1 MSDISLLMSGV
12 LKTGQPSQPYVPENS
27 SVQFDNDVKQS
38 NQNHLSEVVP
48 IDQITPPEF
57 MSSNA
62 NVPVM
67 VSAIASKNRPNKD
80 PKFKNTLD
88 SANLSESQNSQVELE
103 DAIVDSLDNL
113 DNLNVQPEFT
123 PISETQQV
131 TLTSNFVAQYKTVVQ
146 NSRHSRYNQ
155 PIYLAGGELPQRRFR
170 RKQTRSYRQIAKLP
184 RYTGLDL
191 PILRFGHRGN
201 AVRVLQRLLLSNG
214 YAIQVDGAFGALTEA
229 AVKAFQNRRNLAP
242 DGIVGQKT
250 WYELTK

>member
-27 SVQFDNDVKQS
+27 PVQLDNYIKQS
-38 NQNHLSEVVP
+38 KQSHLSEVVP
-48 IDQITPPEF
+48 IHQITPPEF
-57 MSSNA
+57 MLSDG

-67 VSAIASKNRPNKD
+67 PLAIASDALDTSDRLDND
-80 PKFKNTLD
+80 PRFKNISD
-88 SANLSESQNSQVELE
+88 SANFSESQNSQVELE
-103 DAIVDSLDNL
+103 DAVVDSLD
-113 DNLNVQPEFT
+113 DSNVKPEFT
-123 PISETQQV
+123 PISETNHV
-131 TLTSNFVAQYKTVVQ
+131 LLASNSVVKYKTVVQ
-146 NSRHSRYNQ
+146 NPRSNQ

-170 RKQTRSYRQIAKLP
+170 NRQTRSYRQIAKLP
-184 RYTGLDL
+184 RYTGSDL
-191 PILRFGHRGN
+191 PILRFGYTGN

-229 AVKAFQNRRNLAP
+229 AVKAFQNRRNLAS

>member
-27 SVQFDNDVKQS
+27 PVQLDNYIKQS
-38 NQNHLSEVVP
+38 KQSHLSEVVSKH
-48 IDQITPPEF
+48 QITPPEF
-57 MSSNA
+57 MLSDG

-67 VSAIASKNRPNKD
+67 PLAIASDALDTSDRLDND
-80 PKFKNTLD
+80 PRFKNISD
-88 SANLSESQNSQVELE
+88 SANLSESQKSQVELE
-103 DAIVDSLDNL
+103 DAVVDSLD
-113 DNLNVQPEFT
+113 DSNVKPEFT
-123 PISETQQV
+123 PISV
-131 TLTSNFVAQYKTVVQ
+131 VKYKTVVQ
-146 NSRHSRYNQ
+146 NPHSNQ

-170 RKQTRSYRQIAKLP
+170 NRQTRSYRQIAKLP
-184 RYTGLDL
+184 RYTGSDL
-191 PILRFGHRGN
+191 PILRFGYAGN

-229 AVKAFQNRRNLAP
+229 AVKAFQNRRNLAS